1 MQNSV
6 IRNYHKN
13 GAINMT
19 DEELITVNSLWAL
32 TTKGIRVVTNDGE
45 DLTEDLK
52 EVYWNDGK

>member
-1 MQNSV
+1 
-6 IRNYHKN
+6 
-13 GAINMT
+13 MT